1 MPQLLCWIFLG
12 ICIFHVL
19 NSVQKVTINCKDKR
33 LEIDIK
39 LKLITN
45 VNNIL
50 FFSLTCIRYT
60 IHILNTVEYNFSTFY
75 TLLRDFC
82 SFLHLWWTFYDEL
95 VSSILFFWFSLET
108 SRIIVVIMGKFTF
121 FHFQDKKL
129 NDERFL
135 QAESFLEKK
144 NGSSIVSLL
153 KKNFSC
159 GNMWHERKMNDC
171 YN

>member
-1 MPQLLCWIFLG
+1 MNATAVVLDFLG

-60 IHILNTVEYNFSTFY
+60 IHILNTVEYILYEITSHF
-75 TLLRDFC
+75 R
-82 SFLHLWWTFYDEL
+82 SFFVRARLWWTFYDEL

-108 SRIIVVIMGKFTF
+108 SRIIVVIMGKIHIFSF
-121 FHFQDKKL
+121 SRQKIEWWEVSSSRVFPRKKGRKFYCEFVKEKL
-129 NDERFL
+129 FL
-135 QAESFLEKK
+135 WKYVARTK
-144 NGSSIVSLL
+144 NEWLL
-153 KKNFSC
+153 
-159 GNMWHERKMNDC
+159 
-171 YN
+171 

>member
-1 MPQLLCWIFLG
+1 MNATAVVLDFLG

-50 FFSLTCIRYT
+50 FFIDMHKVYNTYFEYSR
-60 IHILNTVEYNFSTFY
+60 IHFTR
-75 TLLRDFC
+75 LRDFR
-82 SFLHLWWTFYDEL
+82 SFFVRARLWWTFYDEL

-108 SRIIVVIMGKFTF
+108 SRIIVVIMGKIHIFSF
-121 FHFQDKKL
+121 SRQKIEWWEVSSSRVFPRKKGRKFYCEFGKEKL
-129 NDERFL
+129 FL
-135 QAESFLEKK
+135 WKYVARTK
-144 NGSSIVSLL
+144 NEWLL
-153 KKNFSC
+153 
-159 GNMWHERKMNDC
+159 
-171 YN
+171 

>member
-1 MPQLLCWIFLG
+1 MPQLLCWIFWG

-45 VNNIL
+45 VNNT

-60 IHILNTVEYNFSTFY
+60 IHILNTVEYILYEITSHFRSFFS
-75 TLLRDFC
+75 RAR
-82 SFLHLWWTFYDEL
+82 LWWTFYDEL

-144 NGSSIVSLL
+144 DGSSIVSLL

>member
-1 MPQLLCWIFLG
+1 MNATAVVLDFLG

-60 IHILNTVEYNFSTFY
+60 IHILNTVEYI
-75 TLLRDFC
+75 LRDYE
-82 SFLHLWWTFYDEL
+82 TFA
-95 VSSILFFWFSLET
+95 
-108 SRIIVVIMGKFTF
+108 
-121 FHFQDKKL
+121 
-129 NDERFL
+129 RFL
-135 QAESFLEKK
+135 YARVCDEPFMMNLFLQYY
-144 NGSSIVSLL
+144 
-153 KKNFSC
+153 FSDF
-159 GNMWHERKMNDC
+159 H
-171 YN
+171 

>member
-1 MPQLLCWIFLG
+1 MNATAVVLDFLG

-50 FFSLTCIRYT
+50 FFIDMHKVYNTYFEYSR
-60 IHILNTVEYNFSTFY
+60 IHFTR
-75 TLLRDFC
+75 LRDFR
-82 SFLHLWWTFYDEL
+82 SFFVRARLWWTFYDEL

-108 SRIIVVIMGKFTF
+108 SRIIVVIMGKIHIF
-121 FHFQDKKL
+121 FIFKT
-129 NDERFL
+129 
-135 QAESFLEKK
+135 K
-144 NGSSIVSLL
+144 NWMMRGFFKPSL
-153 KKNFSC
+153 S
-159 GNMWHERKMNDC
+159 
-171 YN
+171 

>member
-50 FFSLTCIRYT
+50 FFFIDMHKVYNTYFEYSR
-60 IHILNTVEYNFSTFY
+60 IHFTR
-75 TLLRDFC
+75 LRVISARF
-82 SFLHLWWTFYDEL
+82 FRARLWWTFYDEL